1 MIVKFDQNDVEFVRD
16 WATRLDAYK
25 RQNNIKD
32 KNFFIDK
39 CSETTAMGLFGELA
53 CARYFDVEVNLDFTK
68 AGDDGNDLKAWG
80 LKWQIKTSSIRK
92 LIFNGIADFKSD
104 AAILV
109 HSLSQRQNIYE
120 QPHFH
125 LLGGISK
132 ERFIKQHYTHDFGYG
147 MRAVCDLDDLT
158 PLETIKSFCKVSA

>member
-1 MIVKFDQNDVEFVRD
+1 MIVKFDQDDVEFVRD

-53 CARYFDVEVNLDFTK
+53 CARYFDVETNLDFTK
-68 AGDDGNDLKAWG
+68 GGDDGNDLKAWG

-92 LIFNGIADFKSD
+92 LIFNSLDEFTSD

-109 HSLSQRQNIYE
+109 HLISSKKQMFEL
-120 QPHFH
+120 PHFH
-125 LLGGISK
+125 VLGGISQK
-132 ERFIKQHYTHDFGYG
+132 RFIKQHYTHDFGYG
-147 MRAVCDLDDLT
+147 MRAVCDLDQLT
-158 PLETIKSFCKVSA
+158 GLNTIKEKCKA